1 MPAVNTPLGRMVFPD
16 NMPEDQINAA
26 VNQALNDERER
37 LIKERDR
44 ALAKG
49 KTDTMVQTGRGIMTG
64 VQQGASQLLGG
75 IQSAAGEAI
84 QAAGDLVGSETI
96 SGIGTAAKNAAVQE
110 TVQRDLKAQR
120 NFLGRD
126 LTPEEQVSLAQA
138 AETGVDRGAL
148 TTRVTAGLAGG
159 AATMGAK
166 TALGT
171 LTAMTTEGALTG
183 ALLSTSDAETVQERR
198 ADRLGQ
204 MKMGAVLGA
213 GFGAFPSV
221 LAGGKN
227 VLAKIMR
234 NFSETP
240 DDITRI
246 ADEFG
251 VPVSLGQESGNPVLR
266 AMETQAQ
273 GVRAQEMLR
282 KQADEIAPA
291 IARQLGVRV
300 PRLDQVGEG
309 LGRQVEEAST
319 RARSVLASR
328 RAARGNAW
336 RDTMNAAD
344 QAAGGAPLYRPFDF
358 GNDLKRV
365 ASELKDQF
373 GASSVRPGPVLKD
386 LMNEV
391 DSAVAGGGATAK
403 QIQNWLLRLNAAK
416 GSGKGLIDSSDE
428 GIRRAITDGQFDD
441 MVEGYAG
448 RLKAALDRSV
458 DMAAQKGASNPMQEQ
473 AMGLIRKAR
482 SDYAA
487 ASGEIREIER
497 GFLGAL
503 GIGGTPTQILNTLG
517 QADPAIVRSVMKTVD
532 DISGSGIFR
541 RDLRNAVFESAVDAG
556 MQGAVR
562 KGLRTGDLDIG
573 SFAQA
578 FSRNTRRSVLSGLQ
592 SPRQEAKALEGMRL
606 MRAIVE
612 EPSQNTV
619 AGVIKTTLPV
629 GVPDLAINV
638 LSRDPG
644 FMARLLAGAVSR
656 GKGADWLFYSD
667 QGRDILKSLRAQKV
681 RTPKWNATRNTG
693 IVSLATM
700 MQEPENE

>member
-16 NMPEDQINAA
+16 DMPEDQINAA

-49 KTDTMVQTGRGIMTG
+49 QTDTMVQTGRGIMTG
-64 VQQGASQLLGG
+64 IQQGASQLLGG
-75 IQSAAGEAI
+75 VQSAAGEAI

-148 TTRVTAGLAGG
+148 TARVTAGLAGG

-240 DDITRI
+240 DDIARI

-482 SDYAA
+482 SEYAA

-592 SPRQEAKALEGMRL
+592 SPQQEAKALEGMRL

-681 RTPKWNATRNTG
+681 RTPKWNAIRNTG

-700 MQEPENE
+700 MQESENE

>member
-1 MPAVNTPLGRMVFPD
+1 
-16 NMPEDQINAA
+16 
-26 VNQALNDERER
+26 
-37 LIKERDR
+37 
-44 ALAKG
+44 
-49 KTDTMVQTGRGIMTG
+49 
-64 VQQGASQLLGG
+64 
-75 IQSAAGEAI
+75 
-84 QAAGDLVGSETI
+84 
-96 SGIGTAAKNAAVQE
+96 
-110 TVQRDLKAQR
+110 
-120 NFLGRD
+120 
-126 LTPEEQVSLAQA
+126 
-138 AETGVDRGAL
+138 
-148 TTRVTAGLAGG
+148 
-159 AATMGAK
+159 
-166 TALGT
+166 
-171 LTAMTTEGALTG
+171 
-183 ALLSTSDAETVQERR
+183 
-198 ADRLGQ
+198 
-204 MKMGAVLGA
+204 
-213 GFGAFPSV
+213 
-221 LAGGKN
+221 
-227 VLAKIMR
+227 
-234 NFSETP
+234 
-240 DDITRI
+240 
-246 ADEFG
+246 
-251 VPVSLGQESGNPVLR
+251 
-266 AMETQAQ
+266 
-273 GVRAQEMLR
+273 
-282 KQADEIAPA
+282 
-291 IARQLGVRV
+291 
-300 PRLDQVGEG
+300 
-309 LGRQVEEAST
+309 
-319 RARSVLASR
+319 
-328 RAARGNAW
+328 
-336 RDTMNAAD
+336 
-344 QAAGGAPLYRPFDF
+344 
-358 GNDLKRV
+358 
-365 ASELKDQF
+365 
-373 GASSVRPGPVLKD
+373 
-386 LMNEV
+386 V

-681 RTPKWNATRNTG
+681 RTPKWNAIRNTG

-700 MQEPENE
+700 MQESENE

>member
-16 NMPEDQINAA
+16 DMPEDQIDAA

-49 KTDTMVQTGRGIMTG
+49 QTDTMVQTGRGIMTG
-64 VQQGASQLLGG
+64 IQQGASQLLGG
-75 IQSAAGEAI
+75 VQSAAGEAI

-148 TTRVTAGLAGG
+148 TARVTAGLAGG

-240 DDITRI
+240 DDIARI

-482 SDYAA
+482 SEYAA

-592 SPRQEAKALEGMRL
+592 SPQQEAKALEGMRL

-681 RTPKWNATRNTG
+681 RTPKWNAIRNTG

-700 MQEPENE
+700 MQESENE